1 MTATAPTSSRRR
13 PRPPFV
19 AIVGYTLRACLPGR
33 RWIGVLLPCAAA
45 VLFGLLAT
53 TLDDEATRAF
63 ADVAGTALFAL
74 VLPVTCLV
82 IGDAVLGA
90 EVRSGA
96 FTFTWLAPVPTWQIV
111 LGRWLGGSLVAAGC
125 LAVAFAVSAAMAG
138 VSEVAISVAVAAAFG
153 AQAYVAVFIA
163 IGCLVRRAAVW
174 SLAFVFLVERLLGAA
189 LSGIAQLS
197 PSWEARAAFIGL
209 SDGPAD
215 FVRDGIPHG
224 GAALVRL
231 AILAAVAL
239 SLATWRLSH
248 LELTGSAD

>member
-1 MTATAPTSSRRR
+1 MTAARL
-13 PRPPFV
+13 PFM
-19 AIVGYTLRACLPGR
+19 AIVAYTLRSCLPAK

-53 TLDDEATRAF
+53 TLDEEATRAF
-63 ADVAGTALFAL
+63 TDVAGTALFAL

-96 FTFTWLAPVPTWQIV
+96 FTFTWLAPVPTWQV
-111 LGRWLGGSLVAAGC
+111 VVGRWLGGTLAAAGC
-125 LAVAFAVSAAMAG
+125 VAVAFAAAAVVAG
-138 VSEVAISVAVAAAFG
+138 AGDVVVPVAVAAAFG

-174 SLAFVFLVERLLGAA
+174 SLAFVFLFERLLGAA

-197 PSWEARAAFIGL
+197 PSWEARAAYIGL
-209 SDGPAD
+209 ADAPSD
-215 FVRDGIPHG
+215 FVRSGIPHG
-224 GAALVRL
+224 TGALVRL
-231 AILAAVAL
+231 GLITVVAL
-239 SLATWRLSH
+239 GLATWRLSH
-248 LELTGSAD
+248 LELTGSSD